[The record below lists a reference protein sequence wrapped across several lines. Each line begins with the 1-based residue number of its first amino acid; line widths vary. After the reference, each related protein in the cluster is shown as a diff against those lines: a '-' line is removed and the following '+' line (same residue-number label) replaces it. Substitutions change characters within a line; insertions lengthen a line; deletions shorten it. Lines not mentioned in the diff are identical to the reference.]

1 MFFSGFFVWE
11 EIVVKKQATFAT
23 TFIPTSRSVFGS
35 KRRSFKSFFYG
46 LRHLVTRSRDDTV
59 HLAVCNL
66 LARSYHKLPPLQCNW
81 KFDKSGY
88 AILTGVD
95 CSSDVKQQPSAPQG
109 YSDFFKVLIVGND
122 KYQQPDNLHSYT
134 SGERRWSGTSKFA
147 FAATGITGCMPLRNA
162 RAIVWRGTAHWL
174 VRYFPSHDP
183 MQKPGPFYFSK
194 STSHNSS
201 WHTIDV
207 DAETCRV
214 SLTKI
219 ETLSGSDIIHSYDEA
234 QLTIAADGKLSLFHM
249 RKGGYQLEVWIRQE
263 DGGPSRWLRASDIE
277 LNPPTR
283 MSLLILGEKGGMLI
297 VKNNH
302 GDVYIV
308 DLETGDMKKVMSFD
322 TINRR
327 QIVPFEMD
335 WPTFFVSRLG
345 NR

>member
-11 EIVVKKQATFAT
+11 EVVLKKQPTFAT

-46 LRHLVTRSRDDTV
+46 LRHLVPLASRHGLLLVRLDAPAPDSRDDTTI

-162 RAIVWRGTAHWL
+162 RAIVWRGTKPRPDAKA
-174 VRYFPSHDP
+174 RAFPLFEKY
-183 MQKPGPFYFSK
+183 KP
-194 STSHNSS
+194 
-201 WHTIDV
+201 
-207 DAETCRV
+207 
-214 SLTKI
+214 
-219 ETLSGSDIIHSYDEA
+219 
-234 QLTIAADGKLSLFHM
+234 
-249 RKGGYQLEVWIRQE
+249 QLE
-263 DGGPSRWLRASDIE
+263 LAY
-277 LNPPTR
+277 
-283 MSLLILGEKGGMLI
+283 
-297 VKNNH
+297 H
-302 GDVYIV
+302 
-308 DLETGDMKKVMSFD
+308 
-322 TINRR
+322 
-327 QIVPFEMD
+327 
-335 WPTFFVSRLG
+335 
-345 NR
+345 